1 MKSCINCEKRY
12 PGCHAECQDYAA
24 EKETDRI
31 RKEKIK
37 INKDREKQG
46 REYVY
51 DHYHKQKR

>member
-1 MKSCINCEKRY
+1 MKCCMNCEKRY
-12 PGCHAECQDYAA
+12 PGCHADCPDYAA
-24 EKETDRI
+24 EKEALRI

-37 INKDREKQG
+37 INKDKEKQG

>member
-1 MKSCINCEKRY
+1 MKSCMNCEKRH
-12 PGCHAECQDYAA
+12 PGCHADCPDYTA
-24 EKETDRI
+24 EIEAYRI

-37 INKDREKQG
+37 INKDKEKQG